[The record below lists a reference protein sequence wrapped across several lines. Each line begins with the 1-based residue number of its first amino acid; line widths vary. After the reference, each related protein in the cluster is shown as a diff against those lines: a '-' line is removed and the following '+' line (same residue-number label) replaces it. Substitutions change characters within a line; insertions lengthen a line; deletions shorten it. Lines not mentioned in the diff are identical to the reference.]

1 MSAHIDILDQSESL
15 KKPFY
20 ASVGLH
26 VAAFAFLI
34 GYGALAGRG
43 KILWGDPN
51 SLGGGGVV
59 GITPVSQIALP
70 SRGGPVN
77 PVANDTESNVP
88 QPPKEETAKKPART
102 EDPDAIAL
110 KSKRFKRKLTDVS
123 ASYQRYR
130 SNPNQRNNQLYS
142 SAGQAMSST
151 MFGGM
156 SGSGG
161 VGVGAGSPFGSQ
173 YGYYVDL
180 LRQRVSEKWRTQDVD
195 PRLQTA
201 PPVIVSFDI
210 QRDGTVSNIRFLQ
223 RSGTS
228 TLDFSAQRAIMEASP
243 LPPLPA
249 GYTGRS
255 ATIEF
260 WFQLKR

>member
-1 MSAHIDILDQSESL
+1 MPGRVDILDQPEPL
-15 KKPFY
+15 GKPLL
-20 ASVGLH
+20 ASIVLH
-26 VAAFAFLI
+26 VAVFAFLI
-34 GYGALAGRG
+34 GYGAVASRG

-59 GITPVSQIALP
+59 GITPVSQIPLP
-70 SRGGPVN
+70 SRGGPLN

-88 QPPKEETAKKPART
+88 LPPKQEKAVKRQVA
-102 EDPDAIAL
+102 EDADAVAL
-110 KSKRFKRKLTDVS
+110 KAKRSKRKLSDVS

-130 SNPNQRNNQLYS
+130 STPQPGSNQLYS

-156 SGSGG
+156 AGSGG
-161 VGVGAGSPFGSQ
+161 VGVGAGSPFGSR

-201 PPVIVSFDI
+201 PPVIVTFEI
-210 QRDGTVSNIRFLQ
+210 HRDGSVSNIRFLQ
-223 RSGTS
+223 RSGNA
-228 TLDFSAQRAIMEASP
+228 TLDFSAQRAILEASP
-243 LPPLPA
+243 FPPLPA
-249 GYTGRS
+249 GYTANS
-255 ATIEF
+255 AMIEF
-260 WFQLKR
+260 WFQLRR

>member
-1 MSAHIDILDQSESL
+1 MATHIDILDQTESL

-20 ASVGLH
+20 ASAGLH
-26 VAAFAFLI
+26 VAVFAFLI

-51 SLGGGGVV
+51 SLGGGGAV

-88 QPPKEETAKKPART
+88 QPPKEETAKKPARA

-142 SAGQAMSST
+142 SAGQAMSSN

-161 VGVGAGSPFGSQ
+161 VGVASGSPFGSQ
-173 YGYYVDL
+173 YGYYIDL

-195 PRLQTA
+195 PRLQAA
-201 PPVIVSFDI
+201 PSVVVSFEL
-210 QRDGTVSNIRFLQ
+210 QRDGSVSNIRFLQ
-223 RSGTS
+223 RSGTA
-228 TLDFSAQRAIMEASP
+228 TLDFSAQRAILEASP
-243 LPPLPA
+243 FPALPA

-255 ATIEF
+255 VTIEF